1 MSKSN
6 NTNLFKELI
15 AESREQI
22 TRIEHRV
29 KAIEL
34 LALTMENDTVA
45 EEIYNLA
52 TEIKEIIKSRRYYG

>member
-1 MSKSN
+1 MEKN
-6 NTNLFKELI
+6 VTLFKELI
-15 AESREQI
+15 AESREQV